1 MVQSTVR
8 RSNLQIRPLSDNYE
22 STTTLENLTR
32 LAAKPGVQSTLV
44 LSKSDGSIIRSTGL
58 LANST
63 IPQSSEASTNGN
75 ELGQGSNNSLAITL
89 KNGTTF
95 EEQRDGDNGG
105 KTAEH
110 IARLVFAFLAAANE
124 FADGMEKED
133 DTKLLRMR
141 TRKNEIVIVPGQ
153 YALTYLFANPF
164 ATVRIQLLVC
174 VCVCVDQAM
183 LMPMPCLDAK
193 FVLVVIH
200 DAPQA

>member
-1 MVQSTVR
+1 MVQTTVR
-8 RSNLQIRPLSDNYE
+8 SITLQIGPLSDDGKP
-22 STTTLENLTR
+22 TTTLENLAR

-58 LANST
+58 LANSA

-75 ELGQGSNNSLAITL
+75 GLGQESNNSLATTL

-95 EEQRDGDNGG
+95 DEQKDGNDRG
-105 KTAEH
+105 KTAEY

-124 FADGMEKED
+124 FADGMENED

-153 YALTYLFANPF
+153 YALASLFANMRNSSLSLS
-164 ATVRIQLLVC
+164 TMRLKL
-174 VCVCVDQAM
+174 DQ
-183 LMPMPCLDAK
+183 
-193 FVLVVIH
+193 VY
-200 DAPQA
+200 